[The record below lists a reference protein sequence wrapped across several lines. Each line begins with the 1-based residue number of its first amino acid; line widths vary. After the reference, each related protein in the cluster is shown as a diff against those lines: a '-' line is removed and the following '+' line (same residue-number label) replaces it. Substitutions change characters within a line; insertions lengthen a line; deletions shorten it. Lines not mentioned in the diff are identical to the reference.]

1 GISVEKTDIL
11 TAILSIS
18 ILAASSAVPALAD
31 YTEPDNSYDI
41 EEINLTFDDG
51 EGTNDIDGSK
61 ALVIGET
68 MTKLFDT
75 SIDSTKEFYLG
86 FDFRF
91 DTDGGDIEVPKFKS
105 SGAVDKV
112 GPIITTDGT
121 NLRTATS
128 SSAFQTLG
136 AFSVGAWYSA
146 EIEGRTGM
154 GAQYTTFRL
163 YSYDGGE
170 KTLVQ
175 ETVNFNMRN
184 LSSEGRSFNG
194 MQAMNVTLD
203 NVRLV
208 QEKPDT
214 ITVLSDA
221 DEMNAGTD
229 IALDYVMTRLDKEF
243 NKYSVTWSVYDADDA
258 QPLADENITITSSGI
273 LTAGIKTEAQT
284 VTVRASAGFGDKE
297 LYGSKQIT
305 INAVDTGNEKFDTIE
320 VEGLAEVKAGT
331 SAEYSFKAYKDGA
344 EITDISE
351 GDVVWGIYDAA
362 GITKNN
368 NINMSV
374 ENGVLTLDD
383 SIIPQTIT
391 VKALSASGAVMGGA
405 QVVTTW
411 SDAQK
416 EQVLSYSA
424 CETEL
429 TNTTLVDSWDG
440 SKAYA
445 TSDNITFAFGDQTA
459 YAVTDVDIK
468 FDTTDGH
475 GLTLLNN
482 NGSENSNIRVHG
494 GALAQQTSGSSWTT
508 ILTADEFDT
517 DAWYHIEFLYLSGSE
532 SGYNI
537 YKYDDTG
544 AKTLVKSM
552 PNCNRRNDKTYGKIT
567 FTTGLVIDNF
577 KTALASPNEIE
588 VTAPGQYMFAGDTAQ
603 FTAVSK
609 RNGHNMTGPALTW
622 SVLDSE
628 GLPIIDGSVTVSE
641 NGLVTADS
649 QAPAQTVTV
658 RAASAAGYS
667 GEAEITIQISEIFTI
682 TNLGI
687 NEAGTAVTKVY
698 ADKNFYYND
707 DVVFII
713 TVKGNDG
720 VLKAVGLIST
730 FGDRLNIGSNELAA
744 DMTLPADF
752 NPETDKIEAMVWTT
766 F

>member
-1 GISVEKTDIL
+1 MKKIISS
-11 TAILSIS
+11 ILSIS
-18 ILAASSAVPALAD
+18 ILAASSAVPVFAN
-31 YTEPDNSYDI
+31 YTSPEVSYDI
-41 EEINLTFDDG
+41 EQINLTFDDG
-51 EGTNDIDGSK
+51 TATNDIDGSN

-68 MTKLFDT
+68 MTKVFDT

-91 DTDGGDIEVPKFKS
+91 DTESGDIEIPKFKS
-105 SGAVDKV
+105 NGTDVDKV
-112 GPIITTDGT
+112 GPIFSFDGT
-121 NLRTATS
+121 NLRTQTGS
-128 SSAFQTLG
+128 SSHQNLG
-136 AFSVGAWYSA
+136 EISTGVWYSG
-146 EIEGRTGM
+146 EIEGRTGL

-175 ETVNFNMRN
+175 ETANFNMRN
-184 LSSEGRSFNG
+184 LSSENRSFNG
-194 MQAMNVTLD
+194 MQAMNVSLD
-203 NVRLV
+203 NVVLIE
-208 QEKPDT
+208 EKPDT
-214 ITVLSDA
+214 ITVSSDA

-258 QPLADENITITSSGI
+258 QPLEDENITITSSGI
-273 LTAGIKTEAQT
+273 LAAGIKSETQT
-284 VTVRASAGFGDKE
+284 VTVRASASFGDKE
-297 LYGSKQIT
+297 LYGSKQIA
-305 INAVDTGNEKFDTIE
+305 INAVDTGSEKFDTIE
-320 VEGLAEVKAGT
+320 VEGPAEVKAGT
-331 SAEYSFKAYKDGA
+331 SAEYSFKAYKDGV
-344 EITDISE
+344 EVTDIS
-351 GDVVWGIYDAA
+351 GDDVVWGIYDAV

-374 ENGVLTLDD
+374 EDGVLTLDD

-440 SKAYA
+440 SRAYA
-445 TSDNITFAFGDQTA
+445 TSDNITFSFGDQSA

-475 GLTLLNN
+475 GLTLFNN
-482 NGSENSNIRVHG
+482 NGSENSNIRVHS
-494 GALAQQTSGSSWTT
+494 GALAQQTSSSSWTT
-508 ILTADEFDT
+508 ILTAEEFDT
-517 DAWYHIEFLYLSGSE
+517 DAWYHIEFLYLNGME

-537 YKYDDTG
+537 YKYDDTD

-552 PNCNRRNDKTYGKIT
+552 PNCNRRNDKPYGKIT

-577 KTALASPNEIE
+577 KTALAAPNEVS

-609 RNGHNMTGPALTW
+609 RNGHNMVGPALTW
-622 SVLDSE
+622 SVLDGE

-649 QAPAQTVTV
+649 QAAAGTITV
-658 RAASAAGYS
+658 RAVSAAGYS
-667 GEAEITIQISEIFTI
+667 GAAEITIQISEIFTV
-682 TNLGI
+682 TNLGV
-687 NEAGTAVTKVY
+687 NEAGTAVTKMYV
-698 ADKNFYYND
+698 DKNFYYND

-720 VLKAVGLIST
+720 ALKAVKLIST
-730 FGDRLNIGSNELAA
+730 FGDRLNIGSNELAT
-744 DMTLPADF
+744 DMTLPTDF
-752 NPETDKIEAMVWTT
+752 DPETDRVEAMV
-766 F
+766 